1 MTVNELQEELI
12 KEIEH
17 ITEDMETYNH
27 HGNRAR
33 VKGYQQAIPAFT
45 PTEYGEYDEQA
56 EDALFPYFVV
66 VIDDAIYHN
75 PEADGNNTA
84 HVMVIFGIY
93 DDDEKMRGY
102 FTLSAIMQRVITR
115 FVKNN
120 IMGLFYCD
128 KKMRME
134 FQEDNTAPQFFGGIE
149 MIWYLPEIEMEEIE

>member
-1 MTVNELQEELI
+1 MTVNELQDELI
-12 KEIEH
+12 MEIRC
-17 ITEDMETYNH
+17 ITQDMETYNRN
-27 HGNRAR
+27 GDR
-33 VKGYQQAIPAFT
+33 VELKGYQQSIPMFL
-45 PTEYGEYDEQA
+45 PIDYEETEDT
-56 EDALFPYFVV
+56 LFPYFTV
-66 VIDDAIYHN
+66 VINSVMYNN
-75 PEADGNNTA
+75 PEADGSNTA

-102 FTLSAIMQRVITR
+102 FTLSAIMQRVLTR
-115 FVKNN
+115 FMKNN